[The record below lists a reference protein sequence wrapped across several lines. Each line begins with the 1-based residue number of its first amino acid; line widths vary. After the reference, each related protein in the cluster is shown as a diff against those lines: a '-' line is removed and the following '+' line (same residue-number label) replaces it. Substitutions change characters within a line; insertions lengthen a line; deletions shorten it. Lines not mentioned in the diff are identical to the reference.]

1 MSSSAVFLFLPRPGR
16 GRKEKA
22 EERQEERAL
31 ARLKAAI
38 APLESALGDRKRG
51 KVDAATIASLA
62 GTVQHRSGEDPG
74 HGARVG
80 AYCWLIAL
88 RLGIE
93 AERAHEIG
101 LASQLHDLGKLAVA
115 DSLLLKPGPLTP
127 AERRAVE
134 RHAELG
140 YRALASSPSPFSQL
154 AALIALTHHER
165 YDGSGYPR
173 GLAQDEIP
181 IEGRIAAVADVFDA
195 LVSPRPY
202 RRALTVE
209 DAAALVRQ
217 QAGTSFDPGVVVAF
231 LASLEEVRPILLLP

>member
-101 LASQLHDLGKLAVA
+101 LASQLHDLGKLAIPDA
-115 DSLLLKPGPLTP
+115 ILKKPGRLTP
-127 AERRAVE
+127 EEWEQMKTHVTLGEAMARRLGFLPPEVLE
-134 RHAELG
+134 VIRH
-140 YRALASSPSPFSQL
+140 
-154 AALIALTHHER
+154 HHER
-165 YDGSGYPR
+165 WDGGGYPDGLEGVDIPLLPRIFALADVYDALTSERPYKRAWSREEALAELER
-173 GLAQDEIP
+173 GAGQHFDPELAQI
-181 IEGRIAAVADVFDA
+181 F
-195 LVSPRPY
+195 
-202 RRALTVE
+202 VE
-209 DAAALVRQ
+209 Q
-217 QAGTSFDPGVVVAF
+217 QRGSHGG
-231 LASLEEVRPILLLP
+231 